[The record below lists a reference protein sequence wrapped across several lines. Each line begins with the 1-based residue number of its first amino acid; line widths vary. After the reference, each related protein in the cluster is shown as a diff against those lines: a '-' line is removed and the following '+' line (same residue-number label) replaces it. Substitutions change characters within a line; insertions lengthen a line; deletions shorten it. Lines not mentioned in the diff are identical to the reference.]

1 MGNKNGALGGV
12 RVCNLGAIWALPH
25 PLQIM
30 ADMGAEVIKVESIQV
45 GRVGSPVTAYPKLR
59 RGFADLCPEEHPWN
73 RSLYFN
79 DGQVGMKSLT
89 IDLTRPKG
97 KELLRKLVLATDF
110 ICENFSTGVMDRLG
124 IGYEV
129 LKSWRK
135 DVIYL
140 SLPGYGNTGPEA
152 EYVAYGTNQLGMT
165 GITHLT
171 GYVDGDPHQIAI
183 NYGDP
188 TAGTH
193 AIMAILA
200 AMLYRKRTGKG
211 QFIDGS
217 QREAGIRCIGEYILD
232 YQANNKL
239 GTRMGNRH
247 PSMAPC
253 GIYRSA
259 GPDKW
264 VAISVTS
271 DEEWRALCTAIGDP
285 VWAKDEKFVDQQS
298 RLRNQDELD
307 RHIEEWTIQ
316 IAPYEAM
323 LTLQHAGVA
332 AGAVLTNAEVFED
345 WQNKARNFYQA
356 VNHPE
361 VGPRRH
367 PCIGWIMSKTPR
379 YIPRA
384 APCLGEHNEY
394 VLGEVLGLSKKEI
407 AKLEAEKIIGK
418 EPLPEADPLLR
429 PEPGRLR
436 KKAEERKPAE

>member
-1 MGNKNGALGGV
+1 M
-12 RVCNLGAIWALPH
+12 
-25 PLQIM
+25 QIM

-45 GRVGSPVTAYPKLR
+45 GRGTNTATTYPGLR
-59 RGFADLCPEEHPWN
+59 RGFADLDPGKHPWN
-73 RSLYFN
+73 RAVYFN
-79 DGQVGMKSLT
+79 DGQVGMKSVT

-110 ICENFSTGVMDRLG
+110 VCENFSMGVMERLG
-124 IGYEV
+124 LGYGV
-129 LKSWRK
+129 LKSWRE

-140 SLPGYGNTGPEA
+140 SLPAYGNTGPEA
-152 EYVAYGTNQLGMT
+152 QYVAYGTNQSGMT

-171 GYVDGDPHQIAI
+171 GYVDGDPHQVGI
-183 NYGDP
+183 NYADP

-193 AIMAILA
+193 AVMAVMA
-200 AMLYRKRTGKG
+200 AMLFRKKTGMG
-211 QFIDGS
+211 QLIDGS
-217 QREAGIRCIGEYILD
+217 QLETGIRCLGEYVLD
-232 YQANNKL
+232 YQANGRL

-264 VAISVTS
+264 IAISVSS
-271 DEEWRALCTAIGDP
+271 DEEWKALCTTMGNP
-285 VWAKDEKFVDQQS
+285 VWAKDEKFADHLS
-298 RLRNQDELD
+298 RLKNQDELD
-307 RHIEEWTIQ
+307 RHIEEWTSQ

-332 AGAVLTNAEVFED
+332 AGVALTNAEVFED
-345 WQNKARNFYQA
+345 WQNKARNFYQS
-356 VNHPE
+356 VDHPE

-367 PCIGWIMSKTPR
+367 PSIGWIMSKTPR

-394 VLGEVLGLSKKEI
+394 VLGDMLGLSKKEI
-407 AKLEAEKIIGK
+407 AELEADKIIGK
-418 EPLPEADPLLR
+418 APLPEADPQLR
-429 PEPGRLR
+429 PEPGLVR
-436 KKAEERKPAE
+436 KKAEETPTN